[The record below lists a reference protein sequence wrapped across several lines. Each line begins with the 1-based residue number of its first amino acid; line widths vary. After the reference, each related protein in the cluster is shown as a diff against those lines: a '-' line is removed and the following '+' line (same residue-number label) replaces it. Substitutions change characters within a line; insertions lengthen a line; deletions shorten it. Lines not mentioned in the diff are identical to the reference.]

1 MSAMQALFKGKECEN
16 LNKPEPF
23 KLCFIEKNVLGQSNI
38 KIGKPLNI
46 GVYFNLQ
53 VELHTMCCL

>member
-1 MSAMQALFKGKECEN
+1 MSAIQALFKETEYEN
-16 LNKPEPF
+16 LDKPPPF

-46 GVYFNLQ
+46 GKVL
-53 VELHTMCCL
+53 

>member
-1 MSAMQALFKGKECEN
+1 MSAMQALFKDKECEN
-16 LNKPEPF
+16 FDKPAPF

-46 GVYFNLQ
+46 GMFFNLQ
-53 VELHTMCCL
+53 LELHTMCRL

>member
-1 MSAMQALFKGKECEN
+1 MQALFKGKECEN